1 MIKDFKNNFHIIIS
15 ILVAVI
21 LIINGIIYQI
31 NEINYKKN
39 AYIVDADIYQ
49 ISKNKDTKTLYIM
62 YEINNKEY
70 KGAINTKNKNI
81 TLSDDIKIYC
91 DKKNPKNYTDGTI
104 SKYGIY
110 LIILGVVILLIDISV
125 IIKNKLK

>member
-1 MIKDFKNNFHIIIS
+1 MIKNIKSNFHIIIS
-15 ILVAVI
+15 VLVAVI

-39 AYIVDADIYQ
+39 AYIVNADIYQ
-49 ISKNKDTKTLYIM
+49 ISKNSNLKTLYIM
-62 YEINNKEY
+62 YNINNKEY
-70 KGAINTKNKNI
+70 KGVINTKDKNI
-81 TLSDDIKIYC
+81 KLSDDIKIYC
-91 DKKNPKNYTDGTI
+91 DKNNPSHYTDGTI

-110 LIILGVVILLIDISV
+110 LIIIGVIIILIDILV

>member
-1 MIKDFKNNFHIIIS
+1 MIKNIKNNIHIIIS
-15 ILVAVI
+15 ILVAVV

-31 NEINYKKN
+31 NEIKYKKN
-39 AYIVDADIYQ
+39 AYIVNADIYQ
-49 ISKNKDTKTLYIM
+49 ISKNNDTKTLYIM
-62 YEINNKEY
+62 YNINNKEY
-70 KGAINTKNKNI
+70 KGVVNTNDKNI
-81 TLSDDIKIYC
+81 KLSDDIKIYC

-110 LIILGVVILLIDISV
+110 LVLLGIIIISINILV